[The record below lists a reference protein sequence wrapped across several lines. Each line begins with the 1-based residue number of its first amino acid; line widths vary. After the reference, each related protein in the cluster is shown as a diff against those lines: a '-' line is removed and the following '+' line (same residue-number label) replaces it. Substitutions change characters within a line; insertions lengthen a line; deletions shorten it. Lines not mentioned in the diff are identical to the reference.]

1 MNDCLN
7 CVKDGNVYNAD
18 PVPFVVHENMRAQMD
33 AANLREEELHDAE
46 CYAKMALEYR
56 DEYPELA
63 RVVNN
68 LSAQEMDHMTS
79 LHGVVVQ
86 LIDQYRRTNGEP
98 PAEMK
103 AVYDFLHKKHID
115 HAAAVNVLRSMYK
128 G

>member
-1 MNDCLN
+1 MKIIQKLSE
-7 CVKDGNVYNAD
+7 KIEG
-18 PVPFVVHENMRAQMD
+18 
-33 AANLREEELHDAE
+33 ELHDAE

-63 RVVNN
+63 RIANN
-68 LSAQEMDHMTS
+68 LSAQEMDHMNS
-79 LHGVVVQ
+79 LHQIVVQ

-98 PAEMK
+98 PADML
-103 AVYDFLHKKHID
+103 AVYNYLHKKHID

>member
-1 MNDCLN
+1 MKIIQKLSEKIED
-7 CVKDGNVYNAD
+7 
-18 PVPFVVHENMRAQMD
+18 EI
-33 AANLREEELHDAE
+33 HDAE

-63 RVVNN
+63 RVANN
-68 LSAQEMDHMTS
+68 LSAQEMDHMNS
-79 LHGVVVQ
+79 LHQIVVQ

-98 PAEMK
+98 PADML
-103 AVYDFLHKKHID
+103 AVYNYLHKKHID

>member
-1 MNDCLN
+1 MKIIQKLSEKIED
-7 CVKDGNVYNAD
+7 
-18 PVPFVVHENMRAQMD
+18 EI
-33 AANLREEELHDAE
+33 HDAE

-63 RVVNN
+63 RIANN
-68 LSAQEMDHMTS
+68 LSAQEMDHMNS
-79 LHGVVVQ
+79 LHQIVVQ

-98 PAEMK
+98 PADMM
-103 AVYDFLHKKHID
+103 AVYNYLHKKHID

>member
-1 MNDCLN
+1 MKIIQKLSEKIED
-7 CVKDGNVYNAD
+7 
-18 PVPFVVHENMRAQMD
+18 EI
-33 AANLREEELHDAE
+33 HDAE

-63 RVVNN
+63 RIANN
-68 LSAQEMDHMTS
+68 LSAQEMDHMNS
-79 LHGVVVQ
+79 LHQIVVQ

-98 PAEMK
+98 PADML
-103 AVYDFLHKKHID
+103 AVYNYLHKKHID

>member
-1 MNDCLN
+1 MKIIQKLSEKIED
-7 CVKDGNVYNAD
+7 
-18 PVPFVVHENMRAQMD
+18 EI
-33 AANLREEELHDAE
+33 HDAE

-63 RVVNN
+63 RIANN
-68 LSAQEMDHMTS
+68 LSAQEMDHMNS
-79 LHGVVVQ
+79 LHQIVVN

-98 PAEMK
+98 PADML
-103 AVYDFLHKKHID
+103 AVYNYLHKKHID

>member
-1 MNDCLN
+1 MKIIQKLSEKIED
-7 CVKDGNVYNAD
+7 
-18 PVPFVVHENMRAQMD
+18 EI
-33 AANLREEELHDAE
+33 HDAE

-63 RVVNN
+63 RIANS
-68 LSAQEMDHMTS
+68 LSAQEMDHMNS
-79 LHGVVVQ
+79 LHQIVVN

-98 PAEMK
+98 PADML
-103 AVYDFLHKKHID
+103 AVYNYLHKKHID